1 MAAFLK
7 NNLKF
12 IVFLLIFGLVGG
24 YFTVLYSIEIMQPQV
39 LEETVAQAGSIEIV
53 IAVTVIQYVLYSVVL
68 GLFGKTLAGKIGLWR
83 KLSFEVKPI
92 LSVLL
97 VSLVG
102 GALFIG
108 LDVFLFSNLSDVIRD
123 SYNAKPTLN
132 FIIASITYG
141 AVVEEVML
149 RLFFMSLIAFALW
162 KLSRKDSVT
171 DKQII
176 VANIVAAI
184 LFAAG
189 HLPATIMS
197 IGLTPMIVLRCFALN
212 GGYAVFFGR
221 LYRKYGIQYAMLAH
235 GGVHI
240 ISKLIWILFI

>member
-1 MAAFLK
+1 MATFLK

-12 IVFLLIFGLVGG
+12 IAFLLIFGLVGG

-39 LEETVAQAGSIEIV
+39 LEETVAQAGSIETV

-68 GLFGKTLAGKIGLWR
+68 GLFGKSLAGKIGLWR

-97 VSLVG
+97 VSLIG

-108 LDVFLFSNLSDVIRD
+108 VDVLLFSNLSDVIKD

-132 FIIASITYG
+132 CIIASITYG

-212 GGYAVFFGR
+212 GGYAIFFGR

>member
-39 LEETVAQAGSIEIV
+39 LEETVAQAGSIETV

-68 GLFGKTLAGKIGLWR
+68 GLFGKSLAGKIGLWR
-83 KLSFEVKPI
+83 KLSFEAKPI

-108 LDVFLFSNLSDVIRD
+108 LDVLLFSNLSDVIKD
-123 SYNAKPTLN
+123 SYNAKPNLN

-197 IGLTPMIVLRCFALN
+197 IGLTPMIVLRCFVLN
-212 GGYAVFFGR
+212 GGYGIFFGR